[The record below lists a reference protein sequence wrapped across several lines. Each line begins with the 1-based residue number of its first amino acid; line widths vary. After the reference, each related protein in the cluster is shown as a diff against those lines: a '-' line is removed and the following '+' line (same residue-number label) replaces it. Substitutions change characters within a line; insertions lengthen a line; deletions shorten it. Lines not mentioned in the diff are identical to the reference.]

1 MQCSLSNWKTE
12 ISAAGS
18 ACVRSPSYR
27 MEGCVISPSSEEMI
41 AYDQVCRPPYDF
53 YPYLSSDPDGHFE
66 SSWDYHTVHAHQ
78 SELEVPQ
85 SNYLTELHPA
95 PHCCVGL
102 ESYHPTLD
110 SGLGPLLPGVP
121 PQFAYVSHPLYQ
133 RSTPGHCSTD
143 DEDAVGRSPPFEVS
157 EGEEDHE
164 DQHAST
170 SSTMTG
176 NKRKMRLYQ
185 FLLEL
190 LRDGDMKDCIWWV
203 DRERGTFQFS
213 SKHKEAL
220 ASRWGM
226 QKGNRKRMTYQK
238 MARALRNYG
247 KTGEVKKVKKKLT
260 YQFSSEVLRRMSAER
275 KYH

>member
-1 MQCSLSNWKTE
+1 MRG
-12 ISAAGS
+12 AA
-18 ACVRSPSYR
+18 YR

-53 YPYLSSDPDGHFE
+53 YPYLTGDPDGHFDNG
-66 SSWDYHTVHAHQ
+66 WDYHTVHPHQ
-78 SELEVPQ
+78 SELEGP
-85 SNYLTELHPA
+85 SSSHLTELHPA
-95 PHCCVGL
+95 PYRYPDL

-110 SGLGPLLPGVP
+110 SALGPILPVVP
-121 PQFAYVSHPLYQ
+121 SQKVTYEYCTCPQFAYVSHPLYQ
-133 RSTPGHCSTD
+133 RSPAEHCSTD
-143 DEDAVGRSPPFEVS
+143 DEDAGGRSPPFEVS
-157 EGEEDHE
+157 EGEEDHD